1 MFLLFFLRRL
11 VENMTEKVN
20 KPHNQIGKFYWKLYF
35 FVKEVFQLGT
45 LPLQKN
51 TNLQKYK
58 LTNIEVPLGT
68 SKWYFDVC
76 KTSSL
81 KRKKIELCQFK
92 IMLHS
97 LMLRQDAI

>member
-1 MFLLFFLRRL
+1 
-11 VENMTEKVN
+11 MTEKVN
-20 KPHNQIGKFYWKLYF
+20 KPHIQIRKFYWELYF
-35 FVKEVFQLGT
+35 FVKEVFQFGT

-76 KTSSL
+76 SL
-81 KRKKIELCQFK
+81 KRKKIELC
-92 IMLHS
+92 
-97 LMLRQDAI
+97 